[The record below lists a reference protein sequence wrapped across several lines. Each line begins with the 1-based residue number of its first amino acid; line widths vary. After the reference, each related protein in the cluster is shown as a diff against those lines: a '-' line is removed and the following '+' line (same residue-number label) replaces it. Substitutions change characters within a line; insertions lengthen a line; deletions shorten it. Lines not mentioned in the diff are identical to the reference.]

1 MYIVSSCLL
10 GVKCKYNGE
19 SNYDPKVEEFL
30 KGHNYISL
38 CPEEVGGF
46 TTPRPPAE
54 LKRGRVFNNKGE
66 DITEQFCLGAEKA
79 LEMSRQKATELGEP
93 IEKAILKAKSPTC
106 GKGPIYDG
114 NFNGTL
120 VEGQGVFAKLLTDNK
135 IPVISEEDIK

>member
-19 SNYDPKVEEFL
+19 SNYSPEVEEAL

-38 CPEEVGGF
+38 CPEEEGGF

-54 LKRGRVFNNKGE
+54 LRDGRVYNNLGQ
-66 DITEQFCLGAEKA
+66 DVTEQFQAGAEIS
-79 LEMSRQKATELGEP
+79 LEKSRQMAEELGEA

-120 VEGQGVFAKLLTDNK
+120 VEGQGVFAKLLTDHD
-135 IPVISEEDIK
+135 ILVISEEDVK

>member
-19 SNYDPKVEEFL
+19 SNYTKEVEEAL
-30 KGHNYISL
+30 EGHNYISL

-46 TTPRPPAE
+46 PTPRPPAE
-54 LKRGRVFNNKGE
+54 LRDGRVYNNKGE
-66 DITEQFCLGAEKA
+66 DVTDQFNLGAERSLQMAREKA
-79 LEMSRQKATELGEP
+79 EELGEL

-120 VEGQGVFAKLLTDNK
+120 VEGQGVFAKLLTDNE
-135 IPVISEEDIK
+135 IQVLSEEDVK